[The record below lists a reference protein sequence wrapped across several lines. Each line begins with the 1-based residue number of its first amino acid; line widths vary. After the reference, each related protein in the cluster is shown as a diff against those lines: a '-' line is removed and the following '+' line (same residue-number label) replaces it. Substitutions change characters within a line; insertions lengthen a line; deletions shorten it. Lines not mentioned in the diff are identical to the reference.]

1 MKPLNE
7 SSLLITGAGGFIGSH
22 LTEALASQ
30 CPDVTALI
38 HYDSRPHWGN
48 LEYLPND
55 IKKSITV
62 VAGDIT
68 DPHFM
73 RHIIHGKDYV
83 FHLAALIAI
92 PFSYVAPAAYFTTN
106 VLGTINVLEAC
117 RQEQVQRLIC
127 TSTSECYGTAMT
139 VPISEDH
146 PLQAQS
152 PYSASKI
159 SADKAAESF
168 YLSFDLPVVTVR
180 PFNTYGPRQSARAV
194 LPTIITQVLSD
205 STTIKLGSLTPTRD
219 LTYASDTAHGF
230 IAAAVADGVDGE
242 TVNLGVGETI
252 SIGDL
257 VQRIFR
263 LTNIEK
269 DIECDENRIR
279 PEKSEVMQLISDNSK
294 AKRILNWEPRIDLDT
309 GLLHMIDFIK
319 KNPDFYKVGQY
330 TL

>member
-1 MKPLNE
+1 MKPLE
-7 SSLLITGAGGFIGSH
+7 QSKILITGAGGFIGSH
-22 LTEALASQ
+22 LTERLAER
-30 CPDVTALI
+30 CPEVTALL

-48 LEYLPND
+48 LEYLPEQVKET
-55 IKKSITV
+55 IEV

-73 RHIIHGKDYV
+73 RYIIQGKDYV

-92 PFSYVAPAAYFTTN
+92 PFSYVAPAAYFQTN
-106 VLGTINVLEAC
+106 VLGTLNILEAC
-117 RQEQVQRLIC
+117 RQEGVSRLLC
-127 TSTSECYGTAMT
+127 TSTSECYGTART
-139 VPISEDH
+139 VPISEEH

-159 SADKAAESF
+159 GADKAVESF

-205 STTIKLGSLTPTRD
+205 ADEIRLGSLDPKRD
-219 LTYASDTAHGF
+219 LTYATDTCDGF
-230 IAAAVADGVDGE
+230 IAAASTDGIDGE
-242 TVNLGVGETI
+242 TVNLGVGQTI

-257 VQRIFR
+257 VERIFK
-263 LTNIEK
+263 LTGIQK
-269 DIECDENRIR
+269 KVVCDQSRIR

-294 AKRILNWEPRIDLDT
+294 AKRIMNWEPKVDLDT
-309 GLLHMIDFIK
+309 GLLKMIEFIRQ
-319 KNPDFYKVGQY
+319 NPEFYKVGQY